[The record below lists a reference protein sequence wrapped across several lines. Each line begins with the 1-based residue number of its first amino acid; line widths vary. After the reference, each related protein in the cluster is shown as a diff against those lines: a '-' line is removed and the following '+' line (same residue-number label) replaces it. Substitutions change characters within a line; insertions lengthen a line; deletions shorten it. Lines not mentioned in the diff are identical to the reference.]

1 MSLMEKFS
9 NPELFTSLGFGEKMA
24 GSAITMLMGMGITFC
39 VLLLLWGFV
48 ALMGKAMNMSNKED
62 KAPAQAAAAAT
73 PSAAAAPIAQVSS
86 TSAETDNA
94 LVAVIAAAIAAYE
107 GNPAGGNLVVKKIRR
122 VSGDFTP
129 WSNAAKEDCIES
141 RKF

>member
-48 ALMGKAMNMSNKED
+48 ALMGKAMNTSNKGD
-62 KAPAQAAAAAT
+62 KAPAQATAAAT
-73 PSAAAAPIAQVSS
+73 PSATAAQICLLYTSMRDCIYVAASGSEILWLMCRASLDENSTVCGRPIKDRF
-86 TSAETDNA
+86 AETYKIDNGTRRI
-94 LVAVIAAAIAAYE
+94 LM
-107 GNPAGGNLVVKKIRR
+107 VKI
-122 VSGDFTP
+122 V
-129 WSNAAKEDCIES
+129 
-141 RKF
+141 

>member
-1 MSLMEKFS
+1 MGLMEKFS

-48 ALMGKAMNMSNKED
+48 GLMGKAMNMSKKGD
-62 KAPAQAAAAAT
+62 KAPAQAV
-73 PSAAAAPIAQVSS
+73 AAAAPSAVSAPAAPV
-86 TSAETDNA
+86 TAETDDA

-122 VSGDFTP
+122 ISGDFTP